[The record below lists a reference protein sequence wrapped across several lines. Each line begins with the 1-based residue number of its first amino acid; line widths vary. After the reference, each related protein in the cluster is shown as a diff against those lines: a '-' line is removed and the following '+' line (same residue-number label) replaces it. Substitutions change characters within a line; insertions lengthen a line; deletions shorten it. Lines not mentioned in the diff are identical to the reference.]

1 MATVKCTAAG
11 DAMVLRRLPGSYPGF
26 EELKAFIAQGDFRF
40 INMETTIHNHETYG
54 SALSGGTW
62 FCSPPGVLEDA
73 KTFGFNALSTCN
85 NHAMD
90 YSHIGLEKTMQY
102 VEKAGFPNAG
112 VGRTLADAAAPVYID
127 TMEGRIALIGACSSF
142 HPDAMAG
149 EQTRTMIGRPGI
161 NGIRAI
167 TTYQLP
173 QEELEHLKRIAKDIG
188 INGAREITRK
198 EGYLPPL
205 PNDKAEFGE
214 LVFEAGDKP
223 GKMTRVHP
231 ADMARMEKSI
241 REALYFAD
249 YVIIAMHSHQL
260 KGTDKTEPDYFYEEF
275 AHKCID
281 AGAHA
286 VVGTGPHLL
295 RPIEIYKNCPIF
307 YSLGDFIIQLENIR
321 KAPSDMYEKQKLNGN
336 AGMDEL
342 FDNRNN
348 HATRG
353 LCYEKVMFEAVV
365 PYWEAED
372 GKLTKLI
379 LMPIELNFDKGRSMG
394 GWPRPKYDDGIL
406 ERLAK
411 MSAAY
416 GTKIEIDENGLGIV
430 KL

>member
-1 MATVKCTAAG
+1 MSVMKCTAAG
-11 DAMVLRRLPGSYPGF
+11 DAMVLRRLPGEYPGF
-26 EELKAFIAQGDFRF
+26 SELKAFIEKGDFRF
-40 INMETTIHNHETYG
+40 VNMETTIHNHETYG
-54 SALSGGTW
+54 AAVSGGTW

-73 KTFGFNALSTCN
+73 KEFGFNILTTCN

-90 YSHIGLEKTMQY
+90 YSHIGLEKTLSY

-112 VGRTLADAAAPVYID
+112 VGRTLADAAVPVYLD
-127 TMEGRIALIGACSSF
+127 TPEGRFALIGACSSF

-161 NGIRAI
+161 NGIRPI

-173 QEELEHLKRIAKDIG
+173 QDQLDQLKEIARTIG

-205 PNDKAEFGE
+205 PDNKAEFGE
-214 LVFEAGDKP
+214 LVFEAGEKP
-223 GKMTRVHP
+223 GKMTRVNP
-231 ADMARMEKSI
+231 VDMERVEKSI
-241 REALYFAD
+241 REARYFAD
-249 YVIIAMHSHQL
+249 YVIVSMHSHQI

-286 VVGTGPHLL
+286 IIGTGPHLL
-295 RPIEIYKNCPIF
+295 RPIEIYKGCPIF

-321 KAPSDMYEKQKLNGN
+321 KAPADMYEKQKLSGN

-342 FDNRNN
+342 FDNRN
-348 HATRG
+348 AGGTRG
-353 LCYEKVMFEAVV
+353 LCYEQVMFEAVI

-372 GKLTKLI
+372 GKLTKLV
-379 LMPIELNFDKGRSMG
+379 LMPIELNFDKSRSMG
-394 GWPRPKYDDGIL
+394 GWPRPKYDQGIL
-406 ERLAK
+406 ERLAE
-411 MSAAY
+411 MSAPY
-416 GTKIEIDENGLGIV
+416 GTKIEIENGLGVV